1 MDKQHLKKDGE
12 ELQQYLLFRRRGQ
25 RVEAKKAKV
34 LYISVLVKKIRR
46 VSNLRNDNIGATK
59 FAR

>member
-25 RVEAKKAKV
+25 RVEAKKGKGAK
-34 LYISVLVKKIRR
+34 YKRSCEKDR
-46 VSNLRNDNIGATK
+46 VRKQENE
-59 FAR
+59 

>member
-25 RVEAKKAKV
+25 RVEAKKGK
-34 LYISVLVKKIRR
+34 
-46 VSNLRNDNIGATK
+46 GAVYK
-59 FAR
+59 RSREKDKERKQFEE

>member
-25 RVEAKKAKV
+25 RVALKKGKG
-34 LYISVLVKKIRR
+34 SVYKRSCEKDKAREKI
-46 VSNLRNDNIGATK
+46 NNIEDVV
-59 FAR
+59 